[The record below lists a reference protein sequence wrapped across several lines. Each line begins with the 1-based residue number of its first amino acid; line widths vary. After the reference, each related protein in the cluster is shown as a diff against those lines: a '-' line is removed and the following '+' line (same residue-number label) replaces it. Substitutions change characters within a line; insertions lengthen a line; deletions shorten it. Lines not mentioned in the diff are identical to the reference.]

1 MIVSGTIPSA
11 ATTIA
16 QALTGNV
23 TLAGNAH
30 AVCSVIAAPT
40 SVKQKQ
46 VTTPPSAVAT
56 LTVPVARAV
65 TSESVVLSVERTMT
79 VKASNLVA
87 LVKTTSVSPTIP
99 VTITTITIIRAPA
112 KQTVTVKMESSASL
126 ASAKN
131 PHVKPTQSAL
141 VVKSVAAAS
150 VAKVVPLITTVATV
164 KSATPVD
171 AKLES
176 VAMTQTV
183 QQVQSV
189 A

>member
-1 MIVSGTIPSA
+1 MIVSGTILSA
-11 ATTIA
+11 ATAIA

-46 VTTPPSAVAT
+46 VTTPPNAVAT

-65 TSESVVLSVERTMT
+65 TSESVVLSVAPMT
-79 VKASNLVA
+79 TAKASNLVA
-87 LVKTTSVSPTIP
+87 LVKTMSVSPITP
-99 VTITTITIIRAPA
+99 VTIIITTILTPA

-141 VVKSVAAAS
+141 VVKSAAAAS
-150 VAKVVPLITTVATV
+150 VVKVVPLITTVATV

-183 QQVQSV
+183 QRVQSV